1 MNHGKT
7 EEESMKKLLRKNKAS
22 LILFAVTLMCSYSTM
37 AQNEASDLLE
47 LETPSDSLLINSF
60 ELLPDSSLRVPVTQ
74 SGLFDQMEFAIIPPG
89 TFMMGSSPSDPGVQ
103 QDEMPRHSVAINSF
117 EIMTTEVTQGLW
129 EEVMG
134 TDLPY
139 LRDQMGLGM
148 QDLDEG
154 NLLPIYF
161 VLWSDTQDFI
171 ERINSLDSIYTYRLP
186 SEAEWE
192 YACRAGTRTVFYWG
206 DETDQELVKQ
216 YCWYLLNSESNVWT
230 LPHAENEGI
239 QPVGT
244 TNPNAW
250 GLYDMSGNVW
260 EWCQDIR
267 HENYSGA
274 PSDGSAWED
283 SGSGRIARGG
293 SWKTYISA
301 CRSANRGHDFVGYR
315 YGYIGFRL
323 VRIAR
328 EENHE

>member
-1 MNHGKT
+1 MCL
-7 EEESMKKLLRKNKAS
+7 KKYLGLIVVTVITLLVIVLVVKYSVKS
-22 LILFAVTLMCSYSTM
+22 L
-37 AQNEASDLLE
+37 QNEPANFEEQDTLSADSPIDWF
-47 LETPSDSLLINSF
+47 ETPYRKLRVLVHLSDS
-60 ELLPDSSLRVPVTQ
+60 V
-74 SGLFDQMEFAIIPPG
+74 EFVSIPSG

-301 CRSANRGHDFVGYR
+301 CRSANRGHDFVAYR

-323 VRIAR
+323 VRIVR